1 MKKIHS
7 YHVDITTRVIVS
19 APEDTNIFEL
29 INDMEY
35 NFTCLEQDCKVLD
48 EEMTNINVVKVE
60 K

>member
-7 YHVDITTRVIVS
+7 YYVDITTRLVVS
-19 APEDTNIFEL
+19 APEDTNIFDV

-35 NFTCLEQDCKVLD
+35 NFTCLEKDCKVLD
-48 EEMTNINVVKVE
+48 EEMTNINLVKVE